1 MGVTFQ
7 RLAAEGIR
15 PELDLVSLS
24 ESPLLKILS
33 SRQESLASTPEWK
46 DRAETVII
54 GGGCVG
60 VSLAYHLAKAGM
72 RDVVLMEK
80 SELTAGSTWHAVR
93 RVPQTVLCPDLG
105 TSPSCSQL
113 LIENSSEDGASSPH
127 QKVSCPP
134 DWRASRKWEI
144 VVRLSAML
152 HMWILDSDPVF
163 LPFSIPVNFQKVPSV
178 SIF

>member
-33 SRQESLASTPEWK
+33 SRQESPASTPEWK
-46 DRAETVII
+46 DKAETLII

-127 QKVSCPP
+127 QKVSCH
-134 DWRASRKWEI
+134 
-144 VVRLSAML
+144 LTGML
-152 HMWILDSDPVF
+152 PGSGKSSLGCLLLGIL
-163 LPFSIPVNFQKVPSV
+163 IRNHC
-178 SIF
+178 